1 MQNPQN
7 TQPDKKSWKG
17 KFFLIYTGQVVSLV
31 GSNAVQF
38 ALIWWLSSET
48 GSALILSLAGLLA
61 YLPQLFLGPF
71 AGVWVDRLKRKTVIM
86 CADLFTGLVAAVFAA
101 MFFWGKPPYWT
112 ACVVL
117 GVRAISGVFHTPA
130 IQAAIPM
137 LVPKEELTRANGWSQ
152 FLQSGALLLGP
163 VLGSTMYAIFPLP
176 VLLLSDLVGALA
188 AISAI
193 LPIRIPELERKKK
206 ERPHFFREIKEGAS
220 IFLHD
225 RRLTI
230 VTVTMGLS
238 MIFFLPL
245 ANLYQ
250 LMISK
255 YFSAT
260 AWHATIVQVVY
271 AAGMFV
277 GAMTAGSLG
286 KFRNKLLLVLYGI
299 LATGFVTLLC
309 GTLPPTVQGYWVFT
323 VLCFALGACVNF
335 YNIPFTAYLQES
347 IPLEAQGRAFSL
359 TGSMLSLIMPI
370 GLILAGP
377 ISETFGVSHWFLIA
391 GILICAIT
399 FTSLFLVAFKTKKI
413 EKT

>member
-1 MQNPQN
+1 MQNPEN
-7 TQPDKKSWKG
+7 TQPVKKSWKR
-17 KFFLIYTGQVVSLV
+17 KFFLIYAGQVVSLV

-38 ALIWWLSSET
+38 SLIWWLSSET

-117 GVRAISGVFHTPA
+117 GVRAIGGVFHTPA

-163 VLGSTMYAIFPLP
+163 VIGSTMYAIFPLP
-176 VLLLSDLVGALA
+176 IILLSDLVGALA
-188 AISAI
+188 AIATV
-193 LPIRIPELERKKK
+193 LPVRIPELMRKQQ

-225 RRLTI
+225 RRLSI

-255 YFSAT
+255 YFNAT
-260 AWHATIVQVVY
+260 AWHASLVQVAY
-271 AAGMFV
+271 AVGMFA

-286 KFRNKLLLVLYGI
+286 KVKNKLYLVLYGI
-299 LATGFVTLLC
+299 GATGIVTLLC
-309 GTLPPTVQGYWVFT
+309 GTLPPTVLGYWVFT
-323 VLCFALGACVNF
+323 VLCFALGGCVNF

-347 IPLEAQGRAFSL
+347 IPLETQGRAFSL
-359 TGSMLSLIMPI
+359 MGSMLSLIMPI

-377 ISETFGVSHWFLIA
+377 ISEAFSVSLWFLVA
-391 GILICAIT
+391 GIIICLISLS
-399 FTSLFLVAFKTKKI
+399 SLFLLIVKRKTI
-413 EKT
+413 

>member
-1 MQNPQN
+1 MQNPKN
-7 TQPDKKSWKG
+7 LQPVKRSWKR
-17 KFFLIYTGQVVSLV
+17 KFFLIYAGQVVSLV

-38 ALIWWLSSET
+38 SLIWWLSSET
-48 GSALILSLAGLLA
+48 GSALILSLAGLLT
-61 YLPQLFLGPF
+61 YLPQLVLGPF

-86 CADLFTGLVAAVFAA
+86 CADLFSGIVAAVFAA
-101 MFFWGKPPYWT
+101 MYFWGRPPYWI

-117 GVRAISGVFHTPA
+117 GVRAIGGVFHTPA

-163 VLGSTMYAIFPLP
+163 VLGSTMYALLPLP
-176 VLLLSDLVGALA
+176 IILLTDLVGALA
-188 AISAI
+188 AIAAI
-193 LPIRIPELERKKK
+193 LPVRIPELERKLQ

-220 IFLHD
+220 IFLYD
-225 RRLTI
+225 TRLAV

-260 AWHATIVQVVY
+260 AWHASLVQVVY
-271 AAGMFV
+271 AVGMFV

-286 KFRNKLLLVLYGI
+286 KLRNKLNLVLYGI
-299 LATGFVTLLC
+299 LATGIVTLLC
-309 GTLPPTVQGYWVFT
+309 GILPPTVLGYWIFA

-347 IPLEAQGRAFSL
+347 IPHEAQGRAFSL

-377 ISETFGVSHWFLIA
+377 ISETFGVSRWFLIA
-391 GILICAIT
+391 GIVICLIT
-399 FTSLFLVAFKTKKI
+399 LTSLLLLMMKSKQIKRT
-413 EKT
+413 